1 MVPGEGIE
9 PTLPCGNQILSL
21 ARLPI
26 SPPRRWE
33 EQYKGF
39 PQSFQHSPASNDTRP
54 EGTEV
59 GILEIG
65 DRGRGPRAFT
75 LWCRFMPWSRVPSP
89 YPLPRCLGLDD
100 RDARAIRQ
108 FFRKGRSIQDRCRVL
123 TESLARRSLA
133 EDIRL
138 MVESREIRCVGPS
151 LDWRLFSSPVVIRS
165 LFGLLPPSW
174 SHTNYG

>member
-1 MVPGEGIE
+1 MPGEGIE

-59 GILEIG
+59 GIPEIG

-75 LWCRFMPWSRVPSP
+75 LWCRFRPWSRVPSP
-89 YPLPRCLGLDD
+89 YPLPRCPGLDD
-100 RDARAIRQ
+100 GDARAIRQ
-108 FFRKGRSIQDRCRVL
+108 FFREDRSIQDRRRVL
-123 TESLARRSLA
+123 SEPLARRSLA
-133 EDIRL
+133 ESGGFDVSAHPWIGSYFHRQLSPRVLSGCYRRRGFILITVRL
-138 MVESREIRCVGPS
+138 R
-151 LDWRLFSSPVVIRS
+151 
-165 LFGLLPPSW
+165 
-174 SHTNYG
+174 

>member
-1 MVPGEGIE
+1 MPGEGIE

-39 PQSFQHSPASNDTRP
+39 PQSFQHSPASNDTKP

-75 LWCRFMPWSRVPSP
+75 LWCRFRPWSRVPSP
-89 YPLPRCLGLDD
+89 YPLPRCPGLDD
-100 RDARAIRQ
+100 GDARAIRQ
-108 FFRKGRSIQDRCRVL
+108 FFREDRSIQDRRRVL
-123 TESLARRSLA
+123 SEPLARRSLA
-133 EDIRL
+133 E
-138 MVESREIRCVGPS
+138 SRGIRCVGPS
-151 LDWRLFSSPVVIRS
+151 LDWTLFSSPVVARS
-165 LFGLLPPSW
+165 LVGLLSPSW
-174 SHTNYG
+174 LHTNYG